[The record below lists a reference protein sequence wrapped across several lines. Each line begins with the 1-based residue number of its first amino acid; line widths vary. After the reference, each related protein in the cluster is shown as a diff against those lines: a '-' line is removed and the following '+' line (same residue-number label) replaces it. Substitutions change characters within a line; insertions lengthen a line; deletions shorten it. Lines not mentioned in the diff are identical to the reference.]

1 MANLVRRHDPNR
13 FQTALFA
20 KADIREALFALYA
33 FNVEMS
39 RMGENL
45 SEPLIGQ
52 MRLQWWV
59 DLIEQMGAGTPPER
73 GHPIG
78 DRIGQVM
85 GQGVIA
91 LLPLVE
97 ARQADLDESPFP
109 ELAAME
115 LYADQTAGALAEQAA
130 LLLGADPITD
140 QTELTR
146 IRALGTA
153 WGLMGLLRSVPLM
166 AGRGRSVLP
175 LDLMLDAGFGTQ
187 DLVKPPKDPDKTER
201 LIALI
206 APVRER
212 IDVLVAEN
220 AQKAFSGNILPSVLT
235 TVLLRS
241 YLEDSKRSGAD
252 LTDPALVAAKRMPL
266 RLAWAGWRKRV

>member
-1 MANLVRRHDPNR
+1 MAQGHSHNTARTAADPLAGDLPSLSAMANLVRRHDPNR

-146 IRALGTA
+146 
-153 WGLMGLLRSVPLM
+153 
-166 AGRGRSVLP
+166 
-175 LDLMLDAGFGTQ
+175 
-187 DLVKPPKDPDKTER
+187 
-201 LIALI
+201 
-206 APVRER
+206 
-212 IDVLVAEN
+212 
-220 AQKAFSGNILPSVLT
+220 
-235 TVLLRS
+235 
-241 YLEDSKRSGAD
+241 
-252 LTDPALVAAKRMPL
+252 
-266 RLAWAGWRKRV
+266 